1 MERRC
6 NYPSGACASN
16 ISLIS
21 ERNAPRNQS
30 AKTGYFT
37 YPTLRPGPEIP
48 VLFDLRS
55 KPASSFDPHRFDSLS
70 SPQLTTRRETGLLF
84 EEPGARRWNNVD
96 RHPGPGLRF
105 RAGRQGVAGNRCPQT
120 ADQHVY
126 VKGSLGVSSS
136 RLNALEKW
144 MDQNAPN
151 WTVVLMV
158 NARQES
164 FSEAGGRTHHGM
176 DAVEFALGQTLPNK
190 TAFGELKHAQTGEA
204 NGAYFL
210 VFLHGLAG
218 INELEPQLEAVRARL
233 EVAHED
239 WATLDQIA
247 ADASRFAARTR
258 RSSGFSSSSFSSGS
272 GTSSSGW

>member
-1 MERRC
+1 
-6 NYPSGACASN
+6 
-16 ISLIS
+16 
-21 ERNAPRNQS
+21 
-30 AKTGYFT
+30 
-37 YPTLRPGPEIP
+37 
-48 VLFDLRS
+48 
-55 KPASSFDPHRFDSLS
+55 
-70 SPQLTTRRETGLLF
+70 
-84 EEPGARRWNNVD
+84 
-96 RHPGPGLRF
+96 
-105 RAGRQGVAGNRCPQT
+105 
-120 ADQHVY
+120 
-126 VKGSLGVSSS
+126 
-136 RLNALEKW
+136 LNALEKW

-239 WATLDQIA
+239 WATLDQHADQIA

-258 RSSGFSSSSFSSGS
+258 RSSSLFSSGSSFGSRSSFGLSSSFGSSSGFSSSSFSSGS